1 MSKMKFIIFMAAIM
15 LSSAEKREEKRAGN
29 VDQFYFRWYKLYSIG
44 PILCNF
50 FVLYGVDKV

>member
-1 MSKMKFIIFMAAIM
+1 MAAIM
-15 LSSAEKREEKRAGN
+15 LSSAEKREDKRAGN